1 MALEEYKDVYDLD
14 QYVNRVQNI
23 TSQLNTLVSGGVF
36 DSLKSR
42 VKGQI
47 QNLQKKE
54 RALLELLGAK
64 NIEELNNKIQKYKA
78 AVINLSGP
86 QLNEEIVYMLKEK
99 SEKDFNVLKQKV
111 DTIVDK
117 LIEEQKPKTQKEFE
131 KVILNYL
138 NQSLSGEIRMGV
150 TSFSA
155 THGIGGDDMKV
166 HLPEITSNQR
176 ERWKQLVEKE
186 SKEDGLLG
194 EIDID
199 FQNHEDSQSI
209 YFDWKV
215 ETHNLTPTQAKELD
229 KKNRLL
235 INY

>member
-23 TSQLNTLVSGGVF
+23 TSELNTLVSGGVF

-117 LIEEQKPKTQKEFE
+117 LIEEQKPKTQ
-131 KVILNYL
+131 
-138 NQSLSGEIRMGV
+138 
-150 TSFSA
+150 
-155 THGIGGDDMKV
+155 
-166 HLPEITSNQR
+166 
-176 ERWKQLVEKE
+176 
-186 SKEDGLLG
+186 
-194 EIDID
+194 
-199 FQNHEDSQSI
+199 
-209 YFDWKV
+209 
-215 ETHNLTPTQAKELD
+215 
-229 KKNRLL
+229 
-235 INY
+235 